1 MTDASIRKL
10 LIANRGEIACRIIRT
25 CQRLG
30 IRTLAIHSAVD
41 RQALHVSLADEAI
54 ALSGDSPLAP
64 YLNIDAIIDAA
75 KRYGADAI
83 HPGYGFLS
91 ENAAF
96 ASACSA
102 HGLIFVG
109 PPASAIDAMGSK
121 SAAKAIMAAAGVPLV
136 PGYHGAEQA
145 SGFLQQQALTIG
157 FPLLIKATYGG
168 GGKGMRVVTNA
179 SEFTTALAAAK
190 REAKAAFADDT
201 VLLERYLTQP
211 RHIEVQIFADQQG
224 HCIYLGDRDCSLQ
237 RRHQKVIEE
246 APAPGLSDELRQQM
260 GQAAIAAAKAI
271 GYCGAGTIEFLL
283 DSDQQFYFMEMNT
296 RLQVEHPVTEL
307 ITGQDL
313 VAWQLSVAAGQPLP
327 LTQQQVTLNGH
338 AVEARIYAE
347 DPSHNFLP
355 ASGPLSYLQ
364 EPTAAPHLR
373 LDTGVRQGDVITPFY
388 DPLIAKLII
397 WHSDRSEALRQL
409 TLALQQYQIAGVWHN
424 IAFLAA
430 LTSHPAFIREDFST
444 HFIAQHLDELLSQA
458 ATPAPTTEV
467 LAAAAMVSLLASNT
481 QGHTYNSPWQ
491 QLSGFR
497 LNAAPEWHLQLRY
510 GAMATASSFLLLLQ
524 QQTIGEYSLTINAA
538 EAEGNANTKVIVSG
552 ELTAAQQLKLTLNGH
567 SQHWYFYQQQTT
579 LWLLRHG
586 HVWQFDSGPQSYQLA
601 DNHGDTSLLAPMNG
615 TIVTLLVQP
624 GDFVRKGCG
633 LLVLEAMK
641 MEYQINAPTDGIVDN
656 FLCRAGELVQDGTLL
671 VQFSA
676 KESD

>member
-1 MTDASIRKL
+1 MTELSIRKL

-25 CQRLG
+25 CQQLG
-30 IRTLAIHSAVD
+30 ISTLAIHSAVD
-41 RQALHVSLADEAI
+41 RHALHVSLADEALE
-54 ALSGDSPLAP
+54 LSGDSALAP
-64 YLNIDAIIDAA
+64 YLDIDAIIDAA
-75 KRYGADAI
+75 KRCGADAI

-91 ENAAF
+91 ENATF

-109 PPASAIDAMGSK
+109 PPASAIEAMGSK

-136 PGYHGAEQA
+136 PGYHGPEQA
-145 SGFLQQQALTIG
+145 SRFLQQQANTIG
-157 FPLLIKATYGG
+157 FPLLIKAAYGG

-179 SEFTTALAAAK
+179 SDFTAALAAAK
-190 REAKAAFADDT
+190 REAKAAFGDDT

-211 RHIEVQIFADQQG
+211 RHIEVQVFADQQG

-260 GQAAIAAAKAI
+260 GQAAVAAAKAI

-313 VAWQLSVAAGQPLP
+313 VAWQLSVAAGEPLP
-327 LTQQQVTLNGH
+327 LTQQQVTLRGH

-355 ASGPLSYLQ
+355 AAGPLQYLQ
-364 EPTAAPHLR
+364 EPPAMAHLR

-388 DPLIAKLII
+388 DPMIAKLVI
-397 WHSDRSEALRQL
+397 WQPTRSDALRQL
-409 TLALQQYQIAGVWHN
+409 TLALQQYQIAGLRHN

-430 LTSHPAFIREDFST
+430 LTSHPAFISEDFST
-444 HFIAQHLDELLSQA
+444 HFIEQHLDELLLQA
-458 ATPAPTTEV
+458 TTPTPTTEV
-467 LAAAAMVSLLASNT
+467 LAAAAMVSLLASKPRD
-481 QGHTYNSPWQ
+481 HTHNSPWQ
-491 QLSGFR
+491 RLTGFR
-497 LNAAPEWHLQLRY
+497 LNAAPECNLLLHY
-510 GAMATASSFLLLLQ
+510 NAAATTSSFHLRLQ
-524 QQTIGEYSLTINAA
+524 QQTSGEYSLTINASA
-538 EAEGNANTKVIVSG
+538 TVDDVNTQVIVSG
-552 ELTAAQQLKLTLNGH
+552 EIIGAQQLKLALDGH
-567 SQHWYFYQQQTT
+567 SQHWHFCQHQET

-586 HVWQFDSGPQSYQLA
+586 HVWQFDCGPQSY
-601 DNHGDTSLLAPMNG
+601 DSTGHPGDASLQAPMNG
-615 TIVTLLVQP
+615 TIVTLLAQP
-624 GDFVRKGCG
+624 GDVVRKGSG

-641 MEYQINAPTDGIVDN
+641 MEYQINAPTDGIVES
-656 FLCRAGELVQDGTLL
+656 FLCHTGELVQHGALL

-676 KESD
+676 KELA